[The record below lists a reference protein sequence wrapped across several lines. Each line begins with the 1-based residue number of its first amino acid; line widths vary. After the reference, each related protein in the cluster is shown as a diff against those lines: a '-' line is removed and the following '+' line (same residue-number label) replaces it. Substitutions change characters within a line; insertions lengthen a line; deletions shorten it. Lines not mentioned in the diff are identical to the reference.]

1 MTLEL
6 PTSLVK
12 PDYAGGSILNLASS
26 IATHFGVETGHPG
39 LRTALPLEG
48 VETIVI
54 FVIDGLGQGQLERH
68 IADGDAPTLKS
79 LLEIGQHQTLTS
91 VFPSTTMAAMTA
103 IYTGSAP
110 AESGWLG
117 FTLWLE
123 EVQAV
128 VQMIEQVNVATNT
141 VLEDRDF
148 LRVVPNLASR
158 LERAGLP
165 CFAVQPSEYRGGWL
179 DEWYWQGAVRSGYI
193 TTNTLPSVAV
203 NALEVEGRKYVMVY
217 CPEYDTVCHKYGPSS
232 SYASD
237 EISATDHA
245 LERLLKQIP
254 RDGKTLFLVTADH
267 GQKDLQANKLVR
279 LEQDVALM
287 KLLEGPPAG
296 ERVSRTFRIKPGAMS
311 EVKERLS
318 SYCDLIDSSVAWENG
333 LYGGLPAQ
341 ETFRNRVGDLIAVP
355 RDGAQIL
362 YTYSGQRQPP
372 LHLGSHGGLSEAEMR
387 VPLLS
392 IRL

>member
-6 PTSLVK
+6 PAGLVK

-39 LRTALPLEG
+39 LRTALPLDG

-79 LLEIGQHQTLTS
+79 LLELGQHQTLTS

-110 AESGWLG
+110 ARSGWLG

-128 VQMIEQVNVATNT
+128 VQMIEQVDIATNT
-141 VLEDRDF
+141 VLENRDF
-148 LRVVPNLASR
+148 LRAVPNLASR
-158 LERAGLP
+158 LERAGVN

-193 TTNTLPSVAV
+193 TANTLPSAAV
-203 NALEVEGRKYVMVY
+203 DALTVEGRKYVMVY
-217 CPEYDTVCHKYGPSS
+217 CPDYDTVCHKYGPSS
-232 SYASD
+232 SHAGD

-245 LERLLKQIP
+245 LERLLRQIP
-254 RDGKTLFLVTADH
+254 GDGKTLLLVTADH
-267 GQKDLQANKLVR
+267 GQKDLQASKTVK
-279 LEQDVALM
+279 LEQDAAFM
-287 KLLEGPPAG
+287 NLLVGPPAG
-296 ERVSRTFRIKPGAMS
+296 ERVSRTFRVKPGAMS
-311 EVKERLS
+311 EVKDRLV
-318 SYCDLIDSSVAWENG
+318 SYCDWIDSSVAWDNG
-333 LYGGLPAQ
+333 LYGGLPLQ
-341 ETFRNRVGDLIAVP
+341 ETFRNRVGDLIALP
-355 RDGAQIL
+355 RDGAQML
-362 YTYSGQRQPP
+362 YTYPGHQVSRS
-372 LHLGSHGGLSEAEMR
+372 HLGSHGGLSEAEMR

>member
-1 MTLEL
+1 MMLEL
-6 PTSLVK
+6 PAGLIK

-26 IATHFGVETGHPG
+26 IATHFGVETSHPG
-39 LRTALPLEG
+39 LRTALPLEA

-79 LLEIGQHQTLTS
+79 LLDIGQHQTLTS

-103 IYTGSAP
+103 IYTGCAP

-158 LERAGLP
+158 LERTGVN

-217 CPEYDTVCHKYGPSS
+217 CPDYDTVCHRHGPSS
-232 SYASD
+232 GHASD

-267 GQKDLQANKLVR
+267 GQKDLRASKLVR
-279 LEQDVALM
+279 LEQDLALM
-287 KLLEGPPAG
+287 NMLEGPPAG
-296 ERVSRTFRIKPGAMS
+296 ERVSRTFRVKPGAIL
-311 EVKERLS
+311 EVKERLG
-318 SYCDLIDSSVAWENG
+318 SYCDLIDSSAAWETG

-341 ETFRNRVGDLIAVP
+341 ETFRNRVGDLIALP
-355 RDGAQIL
+355 RDGVQIL
-362 YTYSGQRQPP
+362 YTYPGHQASK

-392 IRL
+392 VRL

>member
-1 MTLEL
+1 MLEL
-6 PTSLVK
+6 PNRLVQ

-26 IATHFGVETGHPG
+26 IATHFGVETNHLG
-39 LRTALPLEG
+39 LHTVLPLEG

-54 FVIDGLGQGQLERH
+54 FVIDGLGQGQLEKH
-68 IADGDAPTLKS
+68 IADGDVPILKS
-79 LLEIGQHQTLTS
+79 LLEVGQHQTLTS

-103 IYTGSAP
+103 IYTGCAP
-110 AESGWLG
+110 AQSGWLG

-128 VQMIEQVNVATNT
+128 VQMIEQVNTATNT

-148 LRVVPNLASR
+148 LRAVPNLASR
-158 LERAGLP
+158 FERAGVN
-165 CFAVQPSEYRGGWL
+165 CFAVQPSEYRGLWL

-203 NALEVEGRKYVMVY
+203 SALEVSGRKYVMVY

-232 SYASD
+232 SHASD

-254 RDGKTLFLVTADH
+254 RDGKTLLLVTADH
-267 GQKDLQANKLVR
+267 GQKDVQASKVIK
-279 LEQDVALM
+279 LEQDAALM
-287 KLLEGPPAG
+287 NLLKGPPAG
-296 ERVSRTFRIKPGAMS
+296 ERVSRTFRVKPGAIT
-311 EVKERLS
+311 EVKDRLS

-333 LYGGLPAQ
+333 LYGGLPAR
-341 ETFRNRVGDLIAVP
+341 ETFRNRVGDLIALP

-362 YTYSGQRQPP
+362 YTYPGHQASK
-372 LHLGSHGGLSEAEMR
+372 LHLGSHGGLTEAEMR

>member
-6 PTSLVK
+6 PTNLVK

-26 IATHFGVETGHPG
+26 IAAHFGVETGHLG

-54 FVIDGLGQGQLERH
+54 FVIDGLGQWQLEKH

-103 IYTGSAP
+103 IYTGCAP

-128 VQMIEQVNVATNT
+128 VQMIEQVNESSNT

-158 LERAGLP
+158 LERAGVN

-193 TTNTLPSVAV
+193 TTNSLPSVAI

-217 CPEYDTVCHKYGPSS
+217 CPDYDTVCHRHGPSS
-232 SYASD
+232 GHASD

-254 RDGKTLFLVTADH
+254 RDGKTLLMVTADH
-267 GQKDLQANKLVR
+267 GQKDLLASNTVH
-279 LEQDVALM
+279 LEQDAALM
-287 KLLEGPPAG
+287 NLLEGPPAG
-296 ERVSRTFRIKPGAMS
+296 ERVSRTFRVKPGAMP
-311 EVKERLS
+311 ELKKRLAS
-318 SYCDLIDSSVAWENG
+318 SCDLIDSSAAWESG
-333 LYGGLPAQ
+333 LFGGLPTQ
-341 ETFRNRVGDLIAVP
+341 ETFRKRVGDLIALP
-355 RDGAQIL
+355 RDGTQMI
-362 YTYSGQRQPP
+362 YTYPGNQVSRP
-372 LHLGSHGGLSEAEMR
+372 HLGSHGGLSAAEML